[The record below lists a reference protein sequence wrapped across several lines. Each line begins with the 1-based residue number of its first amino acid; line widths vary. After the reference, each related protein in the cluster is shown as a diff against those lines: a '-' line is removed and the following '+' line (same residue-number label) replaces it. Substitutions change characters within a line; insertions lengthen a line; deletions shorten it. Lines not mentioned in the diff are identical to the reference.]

1 MAKSK
6 IVRPDLKDTYKEWQE
21 AQDIPLIEGFFIED
35 VKEVGVKPWAL
46 NEGLGA
52 LITLD
57 GTGGTND
64 AYVCEIPPGKK
75 LKPQKHLFEE
85 MIYVAKGNGATTVW
99 QQDGAPHTFEWH
111 TGSLFA
117 IPMNAS
123 YQHFNGSG
131 TEAVRLFGVTNAP
144 FMINLFH
151 NLDFIFDND
160 FSFKDRFNPA
170 DTDYFSREGTLE
182 GRFFLTT
189 NFVPNTHTIEL
200 KDYKERGARSRNIK
214 FDLAGQVMCAHISEF
229 PVGTYKKAHKHGPGA
244 HVIVLGGK
252 GFSVL
257 WPEGEE
263 PTQVDWRPGC
273 VVVPPMQWFH
283 QHFNSGAE
291 PARYL
296 ALRWNSFRYKF
307 IRLGDNGD
315 AGSAYTSVKDGG
327 GQIEYEDED
336 PAVHREFEAL
346 VSASGARCTMGD
358 VHPGCT
364 QSSV

>member
-1 MAKSK
+1 M
-6 IVRPDLKDTYKEWQE
+6 
-21 AQDIPLIEGFFIED
+21 
-35 VKEVGVKPWAL
+35 KEVEVKPWAL

-52 LITLD
+52 LINLD

-99 QQDGAPHTFEWH
+99 QKDGAKHTFEWH
-111 TGSLFA
+111 AGSLFA
-117 IPMNAS
+117 IPINAS

-131 TEAVRLFGVTNAP
+131 TESVRLFAVTNAP

-160 FSFKDRFNPA
+160 FSFKDRFDPA

-229 PVGTYKKAHKHGPGA
+229 PVGTYKKAHRHGPGA

-257 WPEGEE
+257 WPEEGRADSSRLA
-263 PTQVDWRPGC
+263 TRVRGGSAYAM
-273 VVVPPMQWFH
+273 VPPAFSTPVR
-283 QHFNSGAE
+283 NR
-291 PARYL
+291 ARYL

-346 VSASGARCTMGD
+346 VSAAGAKCQMGD

-364 QSSV
+364 ER